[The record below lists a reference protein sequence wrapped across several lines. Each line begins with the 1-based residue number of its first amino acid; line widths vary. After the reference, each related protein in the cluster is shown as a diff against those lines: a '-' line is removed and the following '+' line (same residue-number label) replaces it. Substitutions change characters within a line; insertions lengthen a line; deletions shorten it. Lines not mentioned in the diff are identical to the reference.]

1 MGWWNYNFK
10 LSTVIRLAFVSSSL
24 LISLCLFLIMMTSRE
39 ISEFREQTLDDLKE
53 WKYFSDAAWKEI
65 TTQTIRKTRSVSGN
79 AGNRFWTKRSYDTYA
94 PAQQQVNSYAR
105 VNSYATAPVLQHP
118 TQQIDQ
124 CNCAQRANDCPP
136 GPPGPIGY
144 PGMPGEP
151 GDRGLDGRPGANGV
165 ALTAYDQEVPGCI
178 VCPQGPQGP
187 PGPTG
192 QAGHQGAPGLPGNPG
207 YTPPPGLP
215 GQPGQC
221 GDKGRDGPSGTPGIK
236 GEPGQN
242 SIRHVCIP
250 GRKGAPGP
258 PGQCG
263 PPGPPGY
270 TPPPGPPGPP
280 GEQGED
286 GQDGEPGAPGVTGYP
301 GVRGPPGQDA
311 EYCPCPPKN
320 AGVIR
325 NSFVEPPV
333 SASYAIAPPQTPQNR
348 YVSEYNKEDEYR
360 KRVLAR
366 VLKKQRRLLLAT
378 RAKNVRR
385 KPVNHNSTTA
395 VINHPA

>member
-1 MGWWNYNFK
+1 
-10 LSTVIRLAFVSSSL
+10 
-24 LISLCLFLIMMTSRE
+24 MMTSRE

-124 CNCAQRANDCPP
+124 CNCAQRANNCPP

-325 NSFVEPPV
+325 NSYVEPPV

>member
-1 MGWWNYNFK
+1 
-10 LSTVIRLAFVSSSL
+10 
-24 LISLCLFLIMMTSRE
+24 MMTSQE
-39 ISEFREQTLDDLKE
+39 ISNFREQTLDDLKE
-53 WKYFSDAAWKEI
+53 WKVVSFQKFIFNLHFCVFQYFSDAAWKEI
-65 TTQTIRKTRSVSGN
+65 TSMTIRKTRSPTGSSGN
-79 AGNRFWTKRSYDTYA
+79 EGNRFWSKRSYDNYA

-105 VNSYATAPVLQHP
+105 VNSYATAPVLQHQ
-118 TQQIDQ
+118 TQQDQ
-124 CNCAQRANDCPP
+124 CNCAQRANNCPP

-151 GDRGLDGRPGANGV
+151 GARGLDGRPGANGV
-165 ALTAYDQEVPGCI
+165 ALNAYDQEIPGCI

-192 QAGHQGAPGLPGNPG
+192 QAGPKGVPGLPGNPG

-215 GQPGQC
+215 GAPGQC
-221 GDKGRDGPSGTPGIK
+221 GDKGRDGPSGTPGLK

-242 SIRHVCIP
+242 SIRQISLP
-250 GRKGAPGP
+250 GRKGPPGP

-270 TPPPGPPGPP
+270 TPPPGPPGIP
-280 GEQGED
+280 GVPGED
-286 GQDGEPGAPGVTGYP
+286 GINGEPGGPGLTGYP

-320 AGVIR
+320 AGVNR
-325 NSFVEPPV
+325 NSYGEPPATV
-333 SASYAIAPPQTPQNR
+333 STNYAIAPQSR
-348 YVSEYNKEDEYR
+348 YVTEYNKEDEYR

-385 KPVNHNSTTA
+385 KPVNKTTSP
-395 VINHPA
+395 V